1 MYDFCNLIN
10 YWKYLYYILY
20 TPFTKMHK
28 FYDKAFPKDAK
39 TEKVN
44 K

>member
-10 YWKYLYYILY
+10 YWKNLYYFVY
-20 TPFTKMHK
+20 TPFAKMHK
-28 FYDKAFPKDAK
+28 FYNKLFPKDAK